1 MGIII
6 AILTIIIALLVTAI
20 TKLYNSNDNLRGMIN
35 YATKEDEKK
44 CNKIFDLEAENEH
57 LYKEL
62 KFYQDAVET
71 SKKNAEKTVK
81 KEPAKRGK
89 KPVKK
94 EVSST
99 KITQTSTKIIAEVNK
114 K

>member
-1 MGIII
+1 MGIVI
-6 AILTIIIALLVTAI
+6 AILTIIIALLVIA
-20 TKLYNSNDNLRGMIN
+20 MIN
-35 YATKEDEKK
+35 LSNFNKSLRQTIDYATKEDEKK

-62 KFYQDAVET
+62 KMYQDAVEK
-71 SKKNAEKTVK
+71 SKKIAEKTVK
-81 KEPAKRGK
+81 KEPAKRGR

-99 KITQTSTKIIAEVNK
+99 KIKQTSTKKIAEVNK